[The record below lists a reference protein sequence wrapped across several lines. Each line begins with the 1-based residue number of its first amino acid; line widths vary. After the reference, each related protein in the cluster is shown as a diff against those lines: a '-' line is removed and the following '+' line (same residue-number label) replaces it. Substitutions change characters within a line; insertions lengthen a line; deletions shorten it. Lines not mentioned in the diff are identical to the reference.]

1 MVSFGNPKCE
11 IVSEY
16 LGVPVQ
22 AETTLPIVVDGKG
35 WTVSSLI
42 S

>member
-1 MVSFGNPKCE
+1 MASFGNPKWE

-16 LGVPVQ
+16 LSVPVQ
-22 AETTLPIVVDGKG
+22 AETALPIVVDGKG
-35 WTVSSLI
+35 RTVSSLI